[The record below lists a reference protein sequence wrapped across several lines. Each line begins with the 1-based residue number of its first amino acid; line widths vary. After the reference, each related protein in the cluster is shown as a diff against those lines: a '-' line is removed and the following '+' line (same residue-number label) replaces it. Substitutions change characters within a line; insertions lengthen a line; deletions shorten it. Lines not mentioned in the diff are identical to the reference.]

1 MRKKILSMIL
11 VLSML
16 LTLVLSGC
24 GNDDTVGTTTAN
36 EANTNDATAGD
47 SGGITA
53 GLPENLHAAYA
64 AVTTSLAPWPIALV
78 NSMQKVFDE
87 NGWTLDVYDGEGSPA
102 TQTEQINS
110 IISDGEVD
118 LVILFP
124 ADSEVGVTYVRQLGA
139 AGIPVITLGSD
150 VTKDGQDGV
159 ICYVGPNQEELVSYG
174 ANYIMDTFGTD
185 EKLGYVIL
193 SGWEAQYDY
202 VLREAAVNKFFEDK
216 AYNQLAVKYC
226 GASRDTALEEMNNLL
241 TAHDDIDFVFALS
254 DEFALGA
261 IQAIDQ
267 AGRSDEITV
276 VSMEAFSEGI
286 NAVKDG
292 SLAVT
297 VLMRGDKVIEKLEE
311 VLQTLTAGGSIDGY
325 EQNSELL
332 EITNDNASLME
343 AEY

>member
-1 MRKKILSMIL
+1 LEENEMNKKILTMLL
-11 VLSML
+11 VFSML
-16 LTLVLSGC
+16 FTIVLSGC
-24 GNDDTVGTTTAN
+24 KNEGAADTNSTTAGGS
-36 EANTNDATAGD
+36 EGAATE
-47 SGGITA
+47 
-53 GLPENLHAAYA
+53 LPENLHAAYA

-124 ADSEVGVTYVRQLGA
+124 ADSEVGVTYVQQLNA

-150 VTKDGQDGV
+150 VTGDGQSGV
-159 ICYVGPNQEELVSYG
+159 VCYVGPNQEELVSYG
-174 ANYIMDTFGTD
+174 ANYIKDTFGT
-185 EKLGYVIL
+185 EEELNYVIL

-202 VLREAAVNKFFEDK
+202 VLREAAVNKFFEGTP
-216 AYNQLAVKYC
+216 YNQLAVKYC

-286 NAVKDG
+286 SAVEEG
-292 SLAVT
+292 TLAVT
-297 VLMRGDKVIEKLEE
+297 VLMRGDKVVEKLAE
-311 VLQTLTAGGSIDGY
+311 VLQALTTGGSIDGY
-325 EQNSELL
+325 EQNSELV
-332 EITNDNASLME
+332 EITIDNASAMK